1 MAMEL
6 LVVATDEV
14 GLPECVREPGGRLVP
29 PGDPD
34 ALRAALE
41 EVLALPLDERA
52 AAGAAGRA
60 WVLEHA
66 NVQRETERLA
76 DLIAEV
82 AS

>member
-1 MAMEL
+1 
-6 LVVATDEV
+6 
-14 GLPECVREPGGRLVP
+14 VP